1 MDSPDKVLVF
11 GAAYGDVGEAMA
23 DYAEMKDLHRDGE
36 LGDYDAAIVTKEPSG
51 MLIVSDADAGG
62 RFRAGTKGAV
72 VGAVLGLV
80 FPPSAIGMAALGA
93 VAGGTMGQVKRH
105 LKRGDMKEL
114 GELLQPG
121 ESGIILVTDRATEK
135 AVKALFNRA
144 KRANALEVE
153 ADTEAIKAAVRDA
166 AGQG

>member
-51 MLIVSDADAGG
+51 MLIVSNSDAAG
-62 RFRAGTKGAV
+62 RFKSGSKGAV

-93 VAGGTMGQVKRH
+93 AAGGAMGQVKRH
-105 LKRGDMKEL
+105 LKRSDMKEL

-121 ESGIILVTDRATEK
+121 ESGIILVTESVTDHA
-135 AVKALFNRA
+135 AKALFNRA
-144 KRANALEVE
+144 IRAKALEVE
-153 ADTEAIKAAVRDA
+153 ADTEAIKAAVKNA
-166 AGQG
+166 AGQA